1 MDQVGICNLAL
12 GWLGVKPITAMD
24 DATTEAE
31 LCDANWDVVRDAV
44 LEARQWT
51 FAVERAQLAADASAP
66 ISGWTA
72 RYQVPADCI
81 RVLSADLGDD
91 TNEIDWQ
98 REGQFVVCDEA
109 SPIFIRYLKRVEDTL
124 LWSPSFCLAMA
135 CRLALVLVVPLV
147 ENRALQADLW
157 KLYAQ
162 AIRDASALDGMQ
174 GRSTQRQT
182 STLRTWRA

>member
-31 LCDANWDVVRDAV
+31 LCDANWDAVRDAT

-66 ISGWTA
+66 VSGWTA

-91 TNEIDWQ
+91 ENDIQWQ

-124 LWSPSFCLAMA
+124 LWSAGFTMAMA
-135 CRLALVLVVPLV
+135 HRLAATLSTPLT
-147 ENRALQADLW
+147 ENRSLQADLW
-157 KLYAQ
+157 RLYAV
-162 AIRDASALDGMQ
+162 ALKEAAALDGMQ
-174 GRSTQRQT
+174 GKPEQRRT
-182 STLRTWRA
+182 STLVRWRA